1 MECASST
8 SSSDWEEEI
17 ETVAALIVLQED
29 VKSSRTWV
37 HAVNKNREKLGEFHH
52 LVPEL
57 RQCPKRFHMYFRMSK
72 EEFDYLHELIRSDIQ
87 KQNTQFRRAVSS
99 EERLAV
105 CLR

>member
-1 MECASST
+1 
-8 SSSDWEEEI
+8 
-17 ETVAALIVLQED
+17 
-29 VKSSRTWV
+29 
-37 HAVNKNREKLGEFHH
+37 
-52 LVPEL
+52 
-57 RQCPKRFHMYFRMSK
+57 MSK

>member
-57 RQCPKRFHMYFRMSK
+57 RQCSKRFHMYFRMSK